1 MTLFSGQLAN
11 SQDLSA
17 RTEDISEQ
25 GYDFDTSKF
34 ATITQ
39 EFESLMRL
47 KHVILMVVVHVMSM
61 SSFVVVVGQTMRIRL
76 IRHKRKVIGIIF
88 TILSMLGFCQLRL
101 RFC

>member
-1 MTLFSGQLAN
+1 MTLFTGQLAN

-39 EFESLMRL
+39 EEFDAL
-47 KHVILMVVVHVMSM
+47 KACDTDGSGTCDVHE
-61 SSFVVVVGQTMRIRL
+61 
-76 IRHKRKVIGIIF
+76 
-88 TILSMLGFCQLRL
+88 QLR
-101 RFC
+101 RRRRGANHAHKAHKAQKKGDRIYF